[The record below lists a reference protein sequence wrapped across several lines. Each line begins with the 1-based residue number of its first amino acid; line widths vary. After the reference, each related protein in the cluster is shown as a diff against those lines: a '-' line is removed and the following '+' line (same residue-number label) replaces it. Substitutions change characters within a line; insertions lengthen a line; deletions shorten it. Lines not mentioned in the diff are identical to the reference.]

1 MLTCPSI
8 VESYMY
14 SNHERKLSNL
24 NASFRHTLRAA
35 QPAREELHDRHHL
48 IAVAGHAVASFAV
61 TLDFH
66 KLEQPLEL
74 VLRSGSHSRAI
85 GTRADKDR
93 SLAL

>member
-1 MLTCPSI
+1 MLTCLSI
-8 VESYMY
+8 IKSYMY
-14 SNHERKLSNL
+14 SKHERKLSNL
-24 NASFRHTLRAA
+24 NTSFRHTLRTA
-35 QPAREELHDRHHL
+35 QSAREELHDRHHL
-48 IAVAGHAVASFAV
+48 VAVAGHAVASFAV